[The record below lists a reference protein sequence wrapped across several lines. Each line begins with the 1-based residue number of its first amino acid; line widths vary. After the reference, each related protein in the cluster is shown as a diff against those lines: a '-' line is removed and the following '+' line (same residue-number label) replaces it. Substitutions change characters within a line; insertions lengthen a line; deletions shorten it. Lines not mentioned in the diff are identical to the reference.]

1 MISFARASRRGPGGN
16 IEIDVPD
23 DPMHF
28 WLNFTLRVGVLFIYG
43 FFLFWTVYNIINYL
57 VIKKRYKEFAI
68 ILYYTFFFAL
78 FVARIVQTIY
88 EFEVINDHRV
98 KNCIVA
104 SDGFSVVIGLTQ
116 VLLIG
121 DLIISLQCFEQQAQF
136 SDRDSTVAIVGNPAT
151 QYAEIDKRTECKRST
166 LQIVIGIMVTGI
178 LAEILIRIIVGY
190 EYPFIILNSE
200 LIVLGC
206 ILAFET
212 YTFISLSRRIFEGD
226 FEEEQRFFKVSLA
239 VFLSTYALRCT
250 LLLFIIFLWD
260 TYVQWFENLPLFA
273 ATIQAICNMTY
284 DALPVVHIMMRHKK
298 IFEVEEKQTT
308 EVVMST
314 RHGTSRG
321 DTSVM

>member
-1 MISFARASRRGPGGN
+1 
-16 IEIDVPD
+16 
-23 DPMHF
+23 
-28 WLNFTLRVGVLFIYG
+28 
-43 FFLFWTVYNIINYL
+43 
-57 VIKKRYKEFAI
+57 
-68 ILYYTFFFAL
+68 
-78 FVARIVQTIY
+78 
-88 EFEVINDHRV
+88 
-98 KNCIVA
+98 
-104 SDGFSVVIGLTQ
+104 
-116 VLLIG
+116 
-121 DLIISLQCFEQQAQF
+121 
-136 SDRDSTVAIVGNPAT
+136 
-151 QYAEIDKRTECKRST
+151 
-166 LQIVIGIMVTGI
+166 MVTGI

-250 LLLFIIFLWD
+250 LLLFIIFMWD